1 MTPDEFKASRL
12 ALGYET
18 EQSISD
24 EWGLGKYGER
34 TIRRYEL
41 PKGHKDHRPVPAL
54 AVYCLK
60 LMAEK
65 QAREGRI

>member
-1 MTPDEFKASRL
+1 MTPDEFKAARL
-12 ALGYET
+12 ALGFTSKY
-18 EQSISD
+18 SMAK
-24 EWGLGKYGER
+24 EWGMGDGR
-34 TIRRYEL
+34 TIGRYEL

-65 QAREGRI
+65 QNREGRI